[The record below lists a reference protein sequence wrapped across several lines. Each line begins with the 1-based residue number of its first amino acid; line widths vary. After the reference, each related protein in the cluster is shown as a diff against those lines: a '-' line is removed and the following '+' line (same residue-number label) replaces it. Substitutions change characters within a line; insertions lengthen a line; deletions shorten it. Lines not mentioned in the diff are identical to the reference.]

1 MNRVAIW
8 NGGIVPVELRG
19 ENGAETRGNTEFNPY
34 FDLGLLS
41 EEVKEFYT
49 AVANNDLVEMFDA
62 YADMRFVW
70 EGIEFKYGMIAYSY
84 IADLELFEFNEKQFK
99 NIRNYY
105 WEHSNTAYN
114 CLRRQLGHKFN
125 DKLLDNLIDAVFS
138 YVCDA
143 NEQKGTAKD
152 EKGKTIKGTK
162 WVNPA
167 DRIRQL
173 LVSKGLL

>member
-1 MNRVAIW
+1 MNRVAVW
-8 NGGIVPVELRG
+8 NGGIVPVALRG
-19 ENGAETRGNTEFNPY
+19 KDGAETRGNTEFNPS

-62 YADMRFVW
+62 YADMQFVW

-84 IADLELFEFNEKQFK
+84 KADLELFAYNEKMFK
-99 NIRNYY
+99 MITSYY
-105 WEHSNTAYN
+105 Y
-114 CLRRQLGHKFN
+114 GHKN
-125 DKLLDNLIDAVFS
+125 KAYLTIREKMGTRYSEKLFENLTDTIFG

-152 EKGKTIKGTK
+152 EKGKTIKGPK

-173 LVSKGLL
+173 LFSKGLL